1 MAKVILDTLGQLPF
15 FLHSD
20 LSYTYLEILNGGK
33 MSQSPFLFMKE
44 NSQTVLWNDS
54 ADPKELKDALTW
66 GIVGATCNPVIALSA
81 IKADKDFWVGRIKEY
96 AKANPAAT
104 DDAIGWAIVKELSLN
119 AAKILEPEFEK
130 YNGRNGRLSI
140 QTDPRNF
147 RDAKALT
154 AQAIEFSK
162 LAKNIIVKI
171 PVTSEAITAFEEAT
185 YAGVSLNATVSFS
198 VAQTIAVAEAIERG
212 LKRREAEGLD
222 ISQMGPVCTIMVGRV
237 DDWVKVS
244 AEKSGVMLDPGIM
257 EWAGVAVF
265 KNAQKIY
272 KERGYRTRLL
282 SAAFRNHMHWSQII
296 GGDAVIS
303 PPYGWQVKIN
313 KAGIMP
319 NPNSIDEPVDPKI
332 LQPMFDNLPE
342 FRKMYDADGL
352 KVDEFT
358 NFGATLRTLRGFLQS
373 VNDLESFVRDV
384 TVPNPDK

>member
-1 MAKVILDTLGQLPF
+1 MT
-15 FLHSD
+15 
-20 LSYTYLEILNGGK
+20 
-33 MSQSPFLFMKE
+33 QSPFLHMKE
-44 NSQTVLWNDS
+44 NSKTVLWNDS
-54 ADPKELKDALTW
+54 ADPKELKEALTW

-81 IKADKDFWVGRIKEY
+81 IKSDNEYWVGRIKEY
-96 AKANPAAT
+96 AKNHPTAT
-104 DDAIGWAIVKELSLN
+104 DDQIGWAMVKELSIN
-119 AAKILEPEFEK
+119 AAKIFEPEFEK
-130 YNGRNGRLSI
+130 QNGRNGRLSI

-147 RDAKALT
+147 RDAKAL
-154 AQAIEFSK
+154 ADQAVEFSK

-171 PVTSEAITAFEEAT
+171 PVTSEAISAFEEAT
-185 YAGVSLNATVSFS
+185 YQGVSLNATVSFS

-244 AEKSGVMLDPGIM
+244 VGKTGAEIDPDAL
-257 EWAGVAVF
+257 EWAGIAVF
-265 KNAQKIY
+265 KHAHQIY

-303 PPYGWQVKIN
+303 PPFTWQVDIN
-313 KAGIMP
+313 KAGVLA
-319 NPNSIDEPVDPKI
+319 NVNSIEEPVDPPI
-332 LQPMFDNLPE
+332 LSALKAIPE
-342 FRKMYDADGL
+342 FNKMYDVDGL
-352 KVDEFT
+352 KVEEFT

-373 VNDLESFVRDV
+373 VNDLEAFVREV

>member
-1 MAKVILDTLGQLPF
+1 
-15 FLHSD
+15 
-20 LSYTYLEILNGGK
+20 
-33 MSQSPFLFMKE
+33 MSKSPFLFMKE

-54 ADPKELKDALTW
+54 ADPKELKEALTW
-66 GIVGATCNPVIALSA
+66 GIVGATCNPIIALSA
-81 IKADKDFWVGRIKEY
+81 IKADKEYWIGRIKEY
-96 AKANPAAT
+96 AKTQPTAT
-104 DDAIGWAIVKELSLN
+104 DDQIGWAMVEELSVN

-154 AQAIEFSK
+154 DQAVEFSK
-162 LAKNIIVKI
+162 IAKNIIVKI
-171 PVTSEAITAFEEAT
+171 PVTSEAISAFEEAT
-185 YAGVSLNATVSFS
+185 YRGVSLNATVSFS

-244 AEKSGVMLDPGIM
+244 VEKSGALIDPGVM

-265 KNAQKIY
+265 KHAHQIY
-272 KERGYRTRLL
+272 KQRGYRTRLL
-282 SAAFRNHMHWSQII
+282 SAAFRSLMHWSQII

-313 KAGIMP
+313 NSGIIP
-319 NPNSIDEPVDPKI
+319 NPNSIEEPVDPII
-332 LQPMFDNLPE
+332 LKTLQTLPE
-342 FRKMYDADGL
+342 FNKMYDIDGL
-352 KVDEFT
+352 KQSEFT

-373 VNDLESFVRDV
+373 ANDLEAFVRDI